1 MSATDFNKIWQV
13 GANWPIT
20 TYWALKFRIF
30 EKQGWQRPPY
40 WKFEKLLISATALPI
55 FMKFGTMMQNES
67 FDGADC
73 QKKLEFQKSKT
84 ADGRH
89 FRHISATV

>member
-40 WKFEKLLISATALPI
+40 WKFEKLLISAMASQHMRIPKQPVLLQYQCYVIYT
-55 FMKFGTMMQNES
+55 
-67 FDGADC
+67 
-73 QKKLEFQKSKT
+73 
-84 ADGRH
+84 
-89 FRHISATV
+89 